1 MPAPILPLIEAVT
14 HWPERGALIG
24 LDLGTKTIGVAVS
37 DPDRRLATGVET
49 IHRKAFKAD
58 AARLL
63 AISGE
68 RNAVGFVLGLP
79 INMDGS
85 EGPRAQST
93 RAFARNFSNLTGL
106 AIALWD
112 ERLSTAA
119 VERELIG
126 MDVSRARRAEVIDE
140 HAAMFILQ
148 GALDRLATAARGPL
162 RMAVVISAL
171 LPVFLLI
178 VLGFILKRSLM
189 RLDTQWHGLERL
201 TYYVLFPTLLIQ
213 TLVKADL
220 SSVPVAGVGGA
231 LMLSALAMSLLC
243 LALRPV
249 FSRWNIDGPAFTSI
263 FQGAT
268 RWQTYVALAVS
279 SNLFGHTG
287 LALASVAMVA
297 IIPLV
302 NVFSVSVLAHYAA
315 PEKQSLRAIVMTVLT
330 NPLIWACAIGLA
342 VNVTHLPL
350 PQVWH
355 DVAEALGRSS
365 LGIGL
370 LVTGAGLQLAGM
382 FRPSLAASIAV
393 LLKLILMP
401 VLGVALALWF
411 GISGSSLVIVAVCS
425 AVPTSSSAYVL
436 ARQMGGDA
444 PLLAQIITL
453 QTILAAVTMPIAI
466 ALVA

>member
-1 MPAPILPLIEAVT
+1 
-14 HWPERGALIG
+14 
-24 LDLGTKTIGVAVS
+24 
-37 DPDRRLATGVET
+37 
-49 IHRKAFKAD
+49 
-58 AARLL
+58 
-63 AISGE
+63 
-68 RNAVGFVLGLP
+68 
-79 INMDGS
+79 
-85 EGPRAQST
+85 
-93 RAFARNFSNLTGL
+93 
-106 AIALWD
+106 
-112 ERLSTAA
+112 
-119 VERELIG
+119 
-126 MDVSRARRAEVIDE
+126 
-140 HAAMFILQ
+140 
-148 GALDRLATAARGPL
+148 
-162 RMAVVISAL
+162 MAVVISAL

-178 VLGFILKRSLM
+178 VLCFVLKRSLM

-231 LMLSALAMSLLC
+231 LLLAALVMSLLC
-243 LALRPV
+243 LALRPL

-302 NVFSVSVLAHYAA
+302 NVLSVWVLAQHAS
-315 PEKQSLRAIVMTVLT
+315 PEKQSVRAIVMTVVQ

-350 PQVWH
+350 PKLWH
-355 DVAEALGRSS
+355 DVADALGRSS

-370 LVTGAGLQLAGM
+370 LVTGAGLHLEGL
-382 FRPSLAASIAV
+382 FRPSLAASVAV
-393 LLKLILMP
+393 FLKLVLMP
-401 VLGVALALWF
+401 VLGVVLALWF

-453 QTILAAVTMPIAI
+453 QTILAAITMPIAI
-466 ALVA
+466 AMVT

>member
-1 MPAPILPLIEAVT
+1 
-14 HWPERGALIG
+14 
-24 LDLGTKTIGVAVS
+24 
-37 DPDRRLATGVET
+37 
-49 IHRKAFKAD
+49 
-58 AARLL
+58 
-63 AISGE
+63 
-68 RNAVGFVLGLP
+68 
-79 INMDGS
+79 
-85 EGPRAQST
+85 
-93 RAFARNFSNLTGL
+93 
-106 AIALWD
+106 
-112 ERLSTAA
+112 
-119 VERELIG
+119 
-126 MDVSRARRAEVIDE
+126 
-140 HAAMFILQ
+140 
-148 GALDRLATAARGPL
+148 
-162 RMAVVISAL
+162 MAVVIAAL

-231 LMLSALAMSLLC
+231 LMLSALVMSLLC
-243 LALRPV
+243 LALRPL

-268 RWQTYVALAVS
+268 RWQTFVALAIS

-302 NVFSVSVLAHYAA
+302 NVFSVSVLAHYAT

-393 LLKLILMP
+393 FLKLILMP

>member
-1 MPAPILPLIEAVT
+1 
-14 HWPERGALIG
+14 
-24 LDLGTKTIGVAVS
+24 
-37 DPDRRLATGVET
+37 
-49 IHRKAFKAD
+49 
-58 AARLL
+58 
-63 AISGE
+63 
-68 RNAVGFVLGLP
+68 
-79 INMDGS
+79 
-85 EGPRAQST
+85 
-93 RAFARNFSNLTGL
+93 
-106 AIALWD
+106 
-112 ERLSTAA
+112 
-119 VERELIG
+119 
-126 MDVSRARRAEVIDE
+126 
-140 HAAMFILQ
+140 
-148 GALDRLATAARGPL
+148 
-162 RMAVVISAL
+162 MAVVISAL

-302 NVFSVSVLAHYAA
+302 NVFSVSVLAHYAT

-382 FRPSLAASIAV
+382 FRPNLAASIAV
-393 LLKLILMP
+393 FLKLILMP

-453 QTILAAVTMPIAI
+453 QTILAAVTMPVAI
-466 ALVA
+466 ALAAMY

>member
-1 MPAPILPLIEAVT
+1 
-14 HWPERGALIG
+14 
-24 LDLGTKTIGVAVS
+24 
-37 DPDRRLATGVET
+37 
-49 IHRKAFKAD
+49 
-58 AARLL
+58 
-63 AISGE
+63 
-68 RNAVGFVLGLP
+68 
-79 INMDGS
+79 
-85 EGPRAQST
+85 
-93 RAFARNFSNLTGL
+93 
-106 AIALWD
+106 
-112 ERLSTAA
+112 
-119 VERELIG
+119 
-126 MDVSRARRAEVIDE
+126 
-140 HAAMFILQ
+140 
-148 GALDRLATAARGPL
+148 
-162 RMAVVISAL
+162 MAVVISAL

-178 VLGFILKRSLM
+178 VLGFVLRRSLM

-213 TLVKADL
+213 TLVQADL

-231 LMLSALAMSLLC
+231 LMLSALVMSLLC
-243 LALRPV
+243 LALRPL

-302 NVFSVSVLAHYAA
+302 NVLSVWVLAQYAS
-315 PEKQSLRAIVMTVLT
+315 PEKKSVRAIVMTVVQ
-330 NPLIWACAIGLA
+330 NPLIWACVIGIV

-350 PQVWH
+350 PKIWY
-355 DVAEALGRSS
+355 DVADALGRSS

-370 LVTGAGLQLAGM
+370 LVTGAGLQLAGL

-393 LLKLILMP
+393 FLKLALMP
-401 VLGVALALWF
+401 VLAIALALWF
-411 GISGSSLVIVAVCS
+411 GISGSSLVIVAVCA
-425 AVPTSSSAYVL
+425 AVPTSSSAYVM

-453 QTILAAVTMPIAI
+453 QTILAAVTMPVVI
-466 ALVA
+466 ALTTGA